1 MLLLLLVLDL
11 NRDGYESIIL
21 PGTVFLY
28 KIEKKILIMLQLFK
42 IIHAEVFIFL
52 VIFWAIKDQVLYS
65 PETDTDPK
73 PIS

>member
-21 PGTVFLY
+21 PGISLQNR
-28 KIEKKILIMLQLFK
+28 EKILIMLQLFK
-42 IIHAEVFIFL
+42 IIHAEVFKFL
-52 VIFWAIKDQVLYS
+52 VIFWAIKEQVLYS
-65 PETDTDPK
+65 PETDPDPK